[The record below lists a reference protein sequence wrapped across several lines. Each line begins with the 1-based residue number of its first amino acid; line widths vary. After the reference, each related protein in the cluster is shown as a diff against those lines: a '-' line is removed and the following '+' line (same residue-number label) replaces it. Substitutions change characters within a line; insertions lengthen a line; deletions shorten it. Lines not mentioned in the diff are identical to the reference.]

1 MLFVIIGIVTAFN
14 FIVLLIK
21 YKLGRY
27 VDLFIDVICLIILTN
42 VFSSSGQGGIIIA
55 MIASLSISLYLL
67 FNPPTL
73 AGLLRR

>member
-1 MLFVIIGIVTAFN
+1 MIGIVTAFN

-27 VDLFIDVICLIILTN
+27 VDLFIDVICLVILTN
-42 VFSSSGQGGIIIA
+42 IFSSSGQGGIIIA
-55 MIASLSISLYLL
+55 MIASLTISLYLL

>member
-1 MLFVIIGIVTAFN
+1 MLFIMIGIVTAFN

-27 VDLFIDVICLIILTN
+27 VDLFIDVICLVILTN
-42 VFSSSGQGGIIIA
+42 IFSSSGQGGIIIA
-55 MIASLSISLYLL
+55 MIASLTISLYLL